1 MTPFPDTKIDD
12 TPFIGRPYGEVVAEP
27 EQQGFGRIQAV
38 ASDMMVTMDNVLP
51 RTRVRYDRKTGLVT
65 SVRRG

>member
-1 MTPFPDTKIDD
+1 MTI
-12 TPFIGRPYGEVVAEP
+12 TPFIGRPYGEVVAEL
-27 EQQGFGRIQAV
+27 ERQGLARVQAV
-38 ASDMMVTMDNVLP
+38 ASDMMVTLDHVSS